1 MMLAVMTGPV
11 ECGVDGDVKPLDAD
25 ARGKKYVESVEDDDD
40 CSAGKLAGFWLCE
53 FGTLPEGG
61 VRGSM
66 TKAGDRMVWL
76 KEIGP

>member
-11 ECGVDGDVKPLDAD
+11 ECGVDGDVEPLDAD
-25 ARGKKYVESVEDDDD
+25 ARGKKYVESMEDD
-40 CSAGKLAGFWLCE
+40 CSAGKWAGFWLCE
-53 FGTLPEGG
+53 LEGG